1 MLGSRPSD
9 SLLQSA
15 LQFRY
20 GFLLTPRILVVE
32 GDRDLAREIGHH
44 LERVGYDVL
53 PCATGG
59 EALDVID
66 QIGLPNLAVVNV
78 RLPDMDGLA
87 FCRRVRHFSDLP
99 IVLLSSS
106 SGSEEVAAA
115 LLECA
120 DDYVARPFKPHDLV
134 VRIQRA
140 LNQIGAGLVVAPLVQ
155 VDDHLAV
162 DFVHQQALVGGRP
175 VPITPLESKI
185 LHILM
190 QRAGSVVSDDYLRQ
204 RLGVASGPRRGNGDT
219 LRDHLDD
226 LRRKIE
232 PDPAQPYYLR
242 EVPHA
247 GYCFAQ

>member
-9 SLLQSA
+9 SLLQST

-20 GFLLTPRILVVE
+20 GFRLAPRILVIE
-32 GDRDLAREIGHH
+32 GDRHLAREIGYH
-44 LERVGYDVL
+44 LERVGYDAL
-53 PCATGG
+53 PCAMGT

-66 QIGLPNLAVVNV
+66 QIGLPNLAVVDL

-99 IVLLSSS
+99 IVLLSPSA
-106 SGSEEVAAA
+106 GSEELAAA
-115 LLECA
+115 LQECA
-120 DDYVARPFKPHDLV
+120 DDYVARPFNPRDV
-134 VRIQRA
+134 VTCIQRTLRQLDSA
-140 LNQIGAGLVVAPLVQ
+140 LVVAPLVQ

-162 DFVHQQALVGGRP
+162 DFVHQQALVDGRP
-175 VPITPLESKI
+175 VAITPLESKI

-190 QRAGSVVSDDYLRQ
+190 RHAGSVVSDDYLLR
-204 RLGVASGPRRGNGDT
+204 RLGAAAPRRGDSDT
-219 LRDHLDD
+219 LHDQIEA

-232 PDPAQPYYLR
+232 PEPGRPAYIR

-247 GYCFAQ
+247 GYTFVE